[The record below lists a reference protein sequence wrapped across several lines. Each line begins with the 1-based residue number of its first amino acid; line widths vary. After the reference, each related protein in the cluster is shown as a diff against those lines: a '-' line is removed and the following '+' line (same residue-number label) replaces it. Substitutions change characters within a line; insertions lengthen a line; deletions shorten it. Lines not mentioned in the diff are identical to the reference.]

1 MQPFEFSNN
10 AISLLLSVFSVIVG
24 MTYPLL
30 LQAIQRID
38 EQYRSS
44 RITKML
50 KEEKV
55 FRLFQWL
62 VTISIAFAFISI
74 FILQLLDD
82 CPTLTI
88 IWVTIHTLLTWLLLV
103 TTILLVYTIMTYYNP
118 DELLDR
124 INVFITIEQP
134 KLIRNIRV

>member
-88 IWVTIHTLLTWLLLV
+88 VWVTIHTLLTWLLLV

-118 DELLDR
+118 DEWLDR
-124 INVFITIEQP
+124 INN
-134 KLIRNIRV
+134 LRSHRRS

>member
-44 RITKML
+44 RIIKML

-88 IWVTIHTLLTWLLLV
+88 VWVTIHTLLTWLLLV

-124 INVFITIEQP
+124 INN
-134 KLIRNIRV
+134 LRSHRRS

>member
-1 MQPFEFSNN
+1 MQHFEFSNN

-44 RITKML
+44 RITKIL

-88 IWVTIHTLLTWLLLV
+88 VWVTIHTLLTWLLLV

-124 INVFITIEQP
+124 INNY
-134 KLIRNIRV
+134 RSHRRS

>member
-1 MQPFEFSNN
+1 
-10 AISLLLSVFSVIVG
+10 

-82 CPTLTI
+82 WPTLTI
-88 IWVTIHTLLTWLLLV
+88 VWVTIHTLLTWLLLV

-124 INVFITIEQP
+124 INN
-134 KLIRNIRV
+134 LRSHRRS

>member
-55 FRLFQWL
+55 FRIFQWL

-88 IWVTIHTLLTWLLLV
+88 VWVTIHTLLTWLLLV

-124 INVFITIEQP
+124 INN
-134 KLIRNIRV
+134 LRSHRRS

>member
-1 MQPFEFSNN
+1 MMQPFEFSNN
-10 AISLLLSVFSVIVG
+10 AIGLLLSVFSVIVG

-44 RITKML
+44 RISKML

-74 FILQLLDD
+74 FILQLLND

-88 IWVTIHTLLTWLLLV
+88 VWVTIHTLLTWLLLV
-103 TTILLVYTIMTYYNP
+103 TTIMLVYTIMTYYNP
-118 DELLDR
+118 GELLDR
-124 INVFITIEQP
+124 INNLRSQ
-134 KLIRNIRV
+134 RRS

>member
-82 CPTLTI
+82 CPTLI
-88 IWVTIHTLLTWLLLV
+88 IVWVTIHTLLTWFLLV

-124 INVFITIEQP
+124 INN
-134 KLIRNIRV
+134 LRSHRRS

>member
-50 KEEKV
+50 KEEKI

-88 IWVTIHTLLTWLLLV
+88 VWVTIHTLLTWLLLV

-124 INVFITIEQP
+124 INT
-134 KLIRNIRV
+134 

>member
-44 RITKML
+44 RISKML

-88 IWVTIHTLLTWLLLV
+88 VWVTIHTLVTWLLLV

-118 DELLDR
+118 GELLDR
-124 INVFITIEQP
+124 INN
-134 KLIRNIRV
+134 LRSHRRN

>member
-1 MQPFEFSNN
+1 
-10 AISLLLSVFSVIVG
+10 

-82 CPTLTI
+82 YPTLTI
-88 IWVTIHTLLTWLLLV
+88 AWVTIHTLLTWLLLV
-103 TTILLVYTIMTYYNP
+103 TTILLVYRIMTYYNP
-118 DELLDR
+118 EELLDR
-124 INVFITIEQP
+124 INN
-134 KLIRNIRV
+134 LRSHRRS

>member
-10 AISLLLSVFSVIVG
+10 TISLLLSVFSVIVG

-74 FILQLLDD
+74 FILQILDD

-88 IWVTIHTLLTWLLLV
+88 VWVTIHTLLTWLLLV

-124 INVFITIEQP
+124 INN
-134 KLIRNIRV
+134 LRSHRRS

>member
-38 EQYRSS
+38 EQYRST

-88 IWVTIHTLLTWLLLV
+88 VWVTIHTLLTWLLLV
-103 TTILLVYTIMTYYNP
+103 TTILSVYTIMTYYNP
-118 DELLDR
+118 DELLNR
-124 INVFITIEQP
+124 INN
-134 KLIRNIRV
+134 LRSHRRS

>member
-88 IWVTIHTLLTWLLLV
+88 VWVIIHTLLTWLLLV

-118 DELLDR
+118 DELLDH
-124 INVFITIEQP
+124 INN
-134 KLIRNIRV
+134 LRSHRRS

>member
-10 AISLLLSVFSVIVG
+10 TISLLLSVFSVIVG
-24 MTYPLL
+24 MIYPLL

-88 IWVTIHTLLTWLLLV
+88 VWVTIHTLLTWLLLV

-124 INVFITIEQP
+124 INN
-134 KLIRNIRV
+134 LRSHRRS

>member
-88 IWVTIHTLLTWLLLV
+88 VWVTIHTLLTWLLLV
-103 TTILLVYTIMTYYNP
+103 TTILLVYTILTYYNP

-124 INVFITIEQP
+124 INN
-134 KLIRNIRV
+134 LRSHRRS

>member
-88 IWVTIHTLLTWLLLV
+88 VSVTIHTLLTWLLLV

-124 INVFITIEQP
+124 INN
-134 KLIRNIRV
+134 LRSHRRS

>member
-88 IWVTIHTLLTWLLLV
+88 VWITIHTLLTWLLLV
-103 TTILLVYTIMTYYNP
+103 TTILLVYTIMTYYTP

-124 INVFITIEQP
+124 INN
-134 KLIRNIRV
+134 LRSHRRS

>member
-1 MQPFEFSNN
+1 MQHFEFSNN

-55 FRLFQWL
+55 FRLFYVQD
-62 VTISIAFAFISI
+62 SS
-74 FILQLLDD
+74 LLWFQFYL
-82 CPTLTI
+82 P
-88 IWVTIHTLLTWLLLV
+88 
-103 TTILLVYTIMTYYNP
+103 
-118 DELLDR
+118 
-124 INVFITIEQP
+124 
-134 KLIRNIRV
+134 

>member
-88 IWVTIHTLLTWLLLV
+88 VWVTIHTLLTWLLLV
-103 TTILLVYTIMTYYNP
+103 TTILLVYRIMIYYNP

-124 INVFITIEQP
+124 INN
-134 KLIRNIRV
+134 LRSHRRS

>member
-1 MQPFEFSNN
+1 MQHFEFSNN
-10 AISLLLSVFSVIVG
+10 AISLLLSVFSVIVS

-88 IWVTIHTLLTWLLLV
+88 VWVTIHTLLTWLLLV
-103 TTILLVYTIMTYYNP
+103 TTILLVYTILTYYNP

-124 INVFITIEQP
+124 INN
-134 KLIRNIRV
+134 LRSHRRS

>member
-62 VTISIAFAFISI
+62 VTISIAVAFISI

-88 IWVTIHTLLTWLLLV
+88 VWVTIHTLLTWLLLV
-103 TTILLVYTIMTYYNP
+103 TTILLVYTILTYYNP

-124 INVFITIEQP
+124 INN
-134 KLIRNIRV
+134 LRSHRRS

>member
-88 IWVTIHTLLTWLLLV
+88 VWVTIHTLLTWLLLV

-118 DELLDR
+118 DEFFDR
-124 INVFITIEQP
+124 IN
-134 KLIRNIRV
+134 KLRSHRRS

>member
-88 IWVTIHTLLTWLLLV
+88 VWVTIHTLLTWLLLV
-103 TTILLVYTIMTYYNP
+103 ITILLVYTIMTYYNP

-124 INVFITIEQP
+124 INN
-134 KLIRNIRV
+134 LRSHRRS

>member
-10 AISLLLSVFSVIVG
+10 TISLLLSVFSVIVG

-88 IWVTIHTLLTWLLLV
+88 VWVTIHTLLTWLLLV

-124 INVFITIEQP
+124 INN
-134 KLIRNIRV
+134 LRSHRRG

>member
-1 MQPFEFSNN
+1 M
-10 AISLLLSVFSVIVG
+10 SLLLSVFSVIVG

-88 IWVTIHTLLTWLLLV
+88 VWVTIHTLLTWLLLV

-124 INVFITIEQP
+124 INN
-134 KLIRNIRV
+134 LRSHRRS